1 MRKGTEIMK
10 KLVTALVATVSI
22 CGSVVAFGETLYG
35 YYTWAN
41 VMTGIEAWAWPESGY
56 DGAGVRIVEGSYDS
70 GWVYGW
76 KGTHAKAEKLNNP
89 IKTCQKYYRYINR
102 D

>member
-41 VMTGIEAWAWPESGY
+41 VMTGIEA
-56 DGAGVRIVEGSYDS
+56 
-70 GWVYGW
+70 
-76 KGTHAKAEKLNNP
+76 
-89 IKTCQKYYRYINR
+89 
-102 D
+102 